1 MGKQSSIMNGKT
13 YNFEDRLVKFAGE
26 IIFFCKTLP
35 KDSTGHYYFDQILRS
50 SGSSALHYGEAQGTN
65 TNKDFIHKMSNVLKE
80 LKETRVSIKILIHVK
95 YGDEQKRNYLVKE
108 VGELIAI
115 SAKMILN
122 KKEQIEQSKSKTQSK
137 Q

>member
-1 MGKQSSIMNGKT
+1 MSNKT

-35 KDSTGHYYFDQILRS
+35 NDSTGNYYFDQILRS

-65 TNKDFIHKMSNVLKE
+65 TSKDFIHKMSGVLKE
-80 LKETRVSIKILIHVK
+80 AKETRVSLKILKHVN
-95 YGDEQKRNYLVKE
+95 YGDEKRRSYLIKE
-108 VGELIAI
+108 VGEIIAI

-122 KKEQIEQSKSKTQSK
+122 KKNLQPS
-137 Q
+137 